1 MKVVL
6 FCGGQGLRLPRHSE
20 TIPKPMAI
28 IGYRPI
34 LWHVMRYYAH
44 HGQSDFLLCLGYRG
58 DLVKSYF
65 LAYNEALSNDF
76 VLSEGGRG
84 IQLLSSDIQ
93 DWHITFADTGLHANI
108 GQRLMAV
115 RHHLRDEDV
124 FCANYADSLTD
135 APLAELLEDFRRKGK
150 VAAFLSVRP
159 HYSFHAV
166 SYQPDGMVTGI
177 TDVKGADLWVN
188 GGYFFFR
195 REIFDYLRE
204 GEDLVKEPFQRL
216 MAARELITYRYEGF
230 WTPPGPPG
238 PPPPAAAD
246 GCPHRPE
253 LVVCW
258 HTMKRTTVK
267 LFDDL
272 DARLRHEAAR
282 RKVTIAEFTREAIEA
297 HLGGRRRLMAA
308 GAGRSGRSDISERI
322 EEILRAEAAR

>member
-65 LAYNEALSNDF
+65 LAYN
-76 VLSEGGRG
+76 
-84 IQLLSSDIQ
+84 
-93 DWHITFADTGLHANI
+93 GLHANI

-230 WTPPGPPG
+230 WTALDTLKDLQNLESLHDSGHPPWAPWTSSP
-238 PPPPAAAD
+238 
-246 GCPHRPE
+246 
-253 LVVCW
+253 
-258 HTMKRTTVK
+258 
-267 LFDDL
+267 
-272 DARLRHEAAR
+272 
-282 RKVTIAEFTREAIEA
+282 
-297 HLGGRRRLMAA
+297 
-308 GAGRSGRSDISERI
+308 SGR
-322 EEILRAEAAR
+322 

>member
-65 LAYNEALSNDF
+65 LANN
-76 VLSEGGRG
+76 
-84 IQLLSSDIQ
+84 
-93 DWHITFADTGLHANI
+93 

-230 WTPPGPPG
+230 WTALDTLKDLQNLESLHDSGHPPWAPWTSSP
-238 PPPPAAAD
+238 
-246 GCPHRPE
+246 
-253 LVVCW
+253 
-258 HTMKRTTVK
+258 
-267 LFDDL
+267 
-272 DARLRHEAAR
+272 
-282 RKVTIAEFTREAIEA
+282 
-297 HLGGRRRLMAA
+297 
-308 GAGRSGRSDISERI
+308 SGR
-322 EEILRAEAAR
+322 